1 LRKPDRFLLR
11 IAGKETMM
19 PILIRLLAQPGE
31 RANAAHF
38 QLMFSAPGVDETSRC
53 ALARLE
59 TGDGHELDLGTV
71 CAPTPVTW
79 REQRILDLADYT
91 YDQAG
96 PRRAIVTWGEFSA
109 EAEVFPIAARAAPA
123 AATRPVVT
131 LTLQPDTQEPL
142 RVQAA
147 VTVTGLGATERVRFT
162 GGAEQVYWLAADAR
176 GAWTLE
182 YPKPGAYQVA
192 VDWLDSDGF
201 WLGNLAEQM
210 LVIADPVTAPETAL
224 LEPMLAAAPMS
235 APLETPQAADPW
247 QPYRYARPTWAW
259 ARTFAAPGSS
269 RVVRSLAA
277 GTYLAITAEAW
288 VQDNLWYRTAGQDW
302 IPDSAVTLFSP
313 STLRGVELGGAPP
326 PPPPPPATRRGV
338 VTATTLNVRARPG
351 VAADNPP
358 IDQLHA
364 GEQVNI
370 LEQTAVSG
378 AVWYRIGE
386 RRWVHSDWVRLL
398 PAVTEAARA
407 AGAAVSLPVGWV
419 VAAALNVR
427 SGPGTGYALV
437 GEVRHNQRLDIL
449 ESVTVG
455 GADTW
460 HRIGAQQWVYGQW
473 VGVARGRARPA
484 AIRSNERWVAVS
496 LRDQTAVAYEGDQPV
511 YAALAATGLPAT
523 PTVQGIFRTWLRRP
537 GGKMSGGRPGAGYY
551 YIEEVVWTT
560 FFYSG
565 YALHSAY
572 WHDAFGRPRSH
583 GCVNLSLYDAWWL
596 YNWSAAG
603 GAHSP
608 AVSVTPA

>member
-1 LRKPDRFLLR
+1 MSTP
-11 IAGKETMM
+11 
-19 PILIRLLAQPGE
+19 IRLLVQPGQE
-31 RANAAHF
+31 TNAVHF
-38 QLMFSAPGVDETSRC
+38 QLAFSTTATDDARACAP
-53 ALARLE
+53 ARLQ
-59 TGDGHELDLGTV
+59 TGDGHEVDLGMV

-91 YDQAG
+91 YGQAG
-96 PRRAIVTWGEFSA
+96 PRRASVTWGEFSA
-109 EAEVFPIAARAAPA
+109 SAEVPLPAARAAPT
-123 AATRPVVT
+123 AATRPLVT
-131 LTLQPDTQEPL
+131 LTLQPDAQEPL

-147 VTVTGLGATERVRFT
+147 VMVAGLGATERVRFAA
-162 GGAEQVYWLAADAR
+162 GGEQVYWLAGDVH

-182 YPKPGAYQVA
+182 YPKPGAYQIA
-192 VDWLDSDGF
+192 VDWLDGDGF
-201 WLGNLAEQM
+201 WLGSLAEQT
-210 LVIADPVTAPETAL
+210 LVIADPVSAPETAL
-224 LEPMLAAAPMS
+224 LEPMLAAAPLS
-235 APLETPQAADPW
+235 APLEIPQATDPW

-259 ARTFAAPGSS
+259 ARTYAAPGSS

-277 GTYLAITAEAW
+277 GTYLAITAETP
-288 VQDNLWYRTAGQDW
+288 VHDDLWYRTAGQDW
-302 IPDSAVTLFSP
+302 IPASAVTLFTP
-313 STLRGVELGGAPP
+313 SSLRGVELGGAAPPP

-351 VAADNPP
+351 VTADNPP
-358 IDQLHA
+358 IDRLQA
-364 GEQVNI
+364 GAQVSI
-370 LEQTAVSG
+370 LEQATVSG

-398 PAVTEAARA
+398 PAVTEAAPA
-407 AGAAVSLPVGWV
+407 AAAAVSLPVGWV
-419 VAAALNVR
+419 VAASLNVR
-427 SGPGTGYALV
+427 SGPGTGYAVV
-437 GEVRHNQRLDIL
+437 GEVKHNQRLDIL
-449 ESVTVG
+449 ESITA

-460 HRIGAQQWVYGQW
+460 HRIGAQQWVHGQW
-473 VGVARGRARPA
+473 VGVARARPRPA
-484 AIRSNERWVAVS
+484 TIGSREYWVAVS

-511 YAALAATGLPAT
+511 YAALVATGLPAT

-603 GAHSP
+603 GARSP
-608 AVSVTPA
+608 AVAVTPA

>member
-1 LRKPDRFLLR
+1 
-11 IAGKETMM
+11 M
-19 PILIRLLAQPGE
+19 PTPIRLLVQPGQGTHV
-31 RANAAHF
+31 AHF
-38 QLMFSAPGVDETSRC
+38 QLAFSTTAADDASACAP
-53 ALARLE
+53 ARLE
-59 TGDGHELDLGTV
+59 TGDGQQIDLGMV

-91 YDQAG
+91 YDQDG
-96 PRRAIVTWGEFSA
+96 PRRATVTWGDVRA
-109 EAEVFPIAARAAPA
+109 EAEVFPITAHATAA
-123 AATRPVVT
+123 AATRPVGT
-131 LTLQPDTQEPL
+131 LTLQVDALEPL

-147 VTVTGLGATERVRFT
+147 VTVTGLGATERVRFDA
-162 GGAEQVYWLAADAR
+162 GAEQVYWLTGLAGDELH

-192 VDWLDSDGF
+192 VDWLDGEGF
-201 WLGNLAEQM
+201 WLDSLAAQT
-210 LVIADPVTAPETAL
+210 LVIADPLPAPETAT
-224 LEPMLAAAPMS
+224 LEPGLAAAPLT
-235 APLETPQAADPW
+235 APLEIPQAADPW
-247 QPYRYARPTWAW
+247 QPYRYARPAWSW

-302 IPDSAVTLFSP
+302 IPASAVALVTP

-364 GEQVNI
+364 GDQVNI
-370 LEQTAVSG
+370 LEQATVSG

-407 AGAAVSLPVGWV
+407 TVAAVSLPVGWV
-419 VAAALNVR
+419 VAASLNVR

-449 ESVTVG
+449 ESVSVG
-455 GADTW
+455 GATW

-511 YAALAATGLPAT
+511 YAALVATGLPGT

-551 YIEEVVWTT
+551 YLEEVVWTT

-596 YNWSAAG
+596 YNWSAVG